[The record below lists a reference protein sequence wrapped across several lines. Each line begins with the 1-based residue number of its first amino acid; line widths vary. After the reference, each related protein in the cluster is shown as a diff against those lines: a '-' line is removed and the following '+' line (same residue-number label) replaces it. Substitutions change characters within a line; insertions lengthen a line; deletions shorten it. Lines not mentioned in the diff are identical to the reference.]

1 MLNPLS
7 GVNKIINGIRI
18 FLEVVCGCLLIGL
31 TAVVFA
37 QVFNRFVLHGTFAW
51 AEEAAIYMMIW
62 MVFLGASINIL
73 KGSNIKIDFFTRLL
87 PARIQYLLDFA
98 CQLICMGFTGYMCQ
112 KSWMIIQLNRHN
124 LAPGIRIPIAVMYA
138 GLTISAIL
146 MILFFIWQAVQ
157 DLRLAMGKGGD
168 VE

>member
-1 MLNPLS
+1 MKKFTKGL
-7 GVNKIINGIRI
+7 RI
-18 FLEVVCGCLLIGL
+18 FLEAVCGCLLIGL

-73 KGSNIKIDFFTRLL
+73 KDSNIRIDFFIRLL
-87 PARIQYLLDFA
+87 PEKIQYLMDVL
-98 CQLICMGFTGYMCQ
+98 CQIICIIFTYLMCQ
-112 KSWMIIQLNRHN
+112 KSWMMIQLNKHN

-138 GLTISAIL
+138 GLTISAVL
-146 MILFFIWQAVQ
+146 MIVFFIIKAVEDIQ
-157 DLRLAMGKGGD
+157 LAAGRGGD
-168 VE
+168 GK